1 MVLSTARNAF
11 ATGLR
16 KASSAIKQGST
27 PAQFSRIKE
36 KQKAWAVDNGLR
48 VHERGNTD
56 KVMMF
61 ASQTLLVCF
70 HDNFILE
77 IACIELNTGCWW
89 SSLAAGGLQDGLPK
103 GILEI
108 AQFLL
113 FFLFL
118 KSVVPT
124 CNFSG
129 LAVQYCN
136 STVTDGLRS

>member
-1 MVLSTARNAF
+1 MYFLYSIYFTEAY
-11 ATGLR
+11 L
-16 KASSAIKQGST
+16 Q
-27 PAQFSRIKE
+27 
-36 KQKAWAVDNGLR
+36 
-48 VHERGNTD
+48 RGNTD

-113 FFLFL
+113 FFVFKISFL
-118 KSVVPT
+118 HAI
-124 CNFSG
+124 
-129 LAVQYCN
+129 LAA
-136 STVTDGLRS
+136 